1 VAEAGVL
8 AGGDAA
14 DAASGGWADGT
25 GGAGGEVRA
34 GEDAVDAASVG
45 WADGT
50 EDAVD
55 AASVGWA
62 VGTGGEVRARVGR
75 VSEAEGVGGAG
86 GAMGG
91 RLEVN
96 IVNWETAFWRT
107 SW

>member
-1 VAEAGVL
+1 MAEAGVL

-34 GEDAVDAASVG
+34 GEDAVDAASEG
-45 WADGT
+45 WADRT
-50 EDAVD
+50 EYAVD
-55 AASVGWA
+55 AASEGWA
-62 VGTGGEVRARVGR
+62 VGTGEVRARVGR
-75 VSEAEGVGGAG
+75 VSEAEGTGGAG

-96 IVNWETAFWRT
+96 IANWETAFWRT